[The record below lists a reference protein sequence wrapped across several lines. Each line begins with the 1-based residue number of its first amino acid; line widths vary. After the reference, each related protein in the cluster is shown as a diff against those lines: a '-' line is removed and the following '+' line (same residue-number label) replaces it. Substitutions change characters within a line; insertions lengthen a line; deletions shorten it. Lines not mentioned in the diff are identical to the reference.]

1 MIGDDVRIL
10 SCFIRYKRGFS
21 LIEIMVAVAI
31 IALLAGL
38 SISMMLRNRVNTNE
52 VVAITSCKTITSAC
66 QSYYTSALP
75 HQYPPSLAILGVTG
89 VSGPAYIDTA
99 LASGNKA
106 GYIYTYQLTT
116 PVSFVLNADP
126 QVPGRTGERFFYCDE
141 TGRITATRGGQAGV
155 GDTAIN

>member
-1 MIGDDVRIL
+1 MQIL
-10 SCFIRYKRGFS
+10 SRFVKRKRGFS
-21 LIEIMVAVAI
+21 LIEIMVVVAI
-31 IALLAGL
+31 IAILAGL

-52 VVAITSCKTITSAC
+52 VVAITSCKTIVSAC
-66 QSYYTSALP
+66 QSYYTSVMP

-89 VSGPAYIDTA
+89 PAGPSYIDTA

-106 GYIYTYQLTT
+106 GYIYTYQLIT

-141 TGRITATRGGQAGV
+141 TGRITAVRGGQAGA
-155 GDTAIN
+155 GDIAIN